1 MNIQELKGY
10 LNCDDAFLISIMQK
24 FIDEVIEITA
34 TIKTAANNK
43 DWGTVK
49 TNAHKML
56 SSVRIFEMKEVIGVL
71 EKLEIEAGGR
81 KDEDIIK
88 KDVERLFVLI
98 EKIILDMKT
107 SLEEVKVKV
116 VK

>member
-24 FIDEVIEITA
+24 FIDEVIDITA
-34 TIKTAANNK
+34 TIKTATNNK
-43 DWGTVK
+43 DWGIVK

-56 SSVRIFEMKEVIGVL
+56 SSVRIFEMKEIIVVL

-81 KDEDIIK
+81 QDEGLIK
-88 KDVERLFVLI
+88 KDVEKLFVLV
-98 EKIILDMKT
+98 EKIILDMEAG
-107 SLEEVKVKV
+107 LEEIKAVK
-116 VK
+116 